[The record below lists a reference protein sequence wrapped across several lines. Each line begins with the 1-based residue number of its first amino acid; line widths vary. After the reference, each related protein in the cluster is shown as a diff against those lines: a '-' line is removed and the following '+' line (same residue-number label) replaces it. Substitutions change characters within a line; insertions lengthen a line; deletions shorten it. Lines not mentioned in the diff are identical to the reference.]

1 MGLQVARRE
10 GRGRHARRGWAGHEV
25 AETRQLTNIG
35 MFNGE
40 PMVRKAGNRT
50 MKLARRATRSSS
62 LYKLVGLVLYLC
74 PLHRHHPPA
83 SARNHSSYCF
93 QRSSQKHLCLDCL
106 HLLCQGQAAESENQF
121 KEHSVTEAPKD

>member
-1 MGLQVARRE
+1 MRAEVELAMVRQVAER
-10 GRGRHARRGWAGHEV
+10 
-25 AETRQLTNIG
+25 RQLTNIG

-74 PLHRHHPPA
+74 PLHRHDPPA
-83 SARNHSSYCF
+83 SALLAMQCAKPFIILLPALKPKTPLSELPTPLVPRPGCRVGKSIQGTLRH
-93 QRSSQKHLCLDCL
+93 RS
-106 HLLCQGQAAESENQF
+106 
-121 KEHSVTEAPKD
+121 TERLI